1 MKTTT
6 GAQHHKTTI
15 TLLALAGSICQL
27 FTLSAQEDKIDMVEI
42 PAGSF
47 YMGGA
52 GIGENFDEKPIHQ
65 VVITHPFRM
74 GRTEITNAQYEAFRP
89 EHRIYRGKNGLSSAD
104 DEAVVFVSYQDA
116 VDYCQWLSQKKGKN
130 YRLPTEAEW
139 EYACRAGSYF
149 PYYMGDGL
157 PDAYRKNQ
165 QTARD
170 PQPVSLKV
178 GQTEPNAFGLYDM
191 HGNVEEWCLDWYGP
205 YLPGF
210 QTDPAGRISGDF
222 RVTRGGSH
230 NTPDNYLR
238 SSNRMAMLPDDKHSF
253 TGFRIVE
260 SDLTPTPN
268 VAEERGNHLNQ
279 QRIIQSKYTWKVV
292 EKPLFTAPV
301 PYVIPPSE
309 ASGEPLFSHN
319 HQPAI
324 TWCDNGDLLAI
335 WFSGDEENGRGMIVA
350 ASRKRAGTDEWD
362 TASTFFKVPDRNMT
376 GSSLLNDGQGTL
388 YHLNGVE
395 AAGDWQ
401 NLMMVMRT
409 SQDNGQTWS
418 RPQIIAPEHTKRH
431 QVIAGPIVTREGW
444 LLQACDA
451 GPGSHDGA
459 AVHISKDKGKTWADP
474 WDGKPMPDF
483 KEGGT
488 GSTIAGIHAGVVQL
502 KDGSLMALGRGN
514 SIANAEGKPRMPMS
528 ISHDMGKSWIY
539 HASPFP
545 PIDGGQRLVF
555 LRLRE
560 GPLLLISFT
569 DHPLRTPKEEQGMDF
584 TDSTGKTYKGYG
596 LYAALSYDEGKT
608 WPIKRVLTDGKEEL
622 LNGGAWTQYFL
633 KDETHAEPR
642 GYMAA
647 TQSPDKL
654 IHLVSSRLYYCFNL
668 AWLEHPSAISV
679 AK

>member
-27 FTLSAQEDKIDMVEI
+27 FTLSAQEDKIEMVEI

-116 VDYCQWLSQKKGKN
+116 VDYCQWLSQKEGKN

-191 HGNVEEWCLDWYGP
+191 HGNVEEWCSDWYGP

-260 SDLTPTPN
+260 SDRTPTPN

-279 QRIIQSKYTWKVV
+279 QRIIQSKYTWKVI

-301 PYVIPPSE
+301 PYVIAPSE

-350 ASRKRAGTDEWD
+350 ASRKRAGTNEWD
-362 TASTFFKVPDRNMT
+362 PASTFFKVPDRNMT

-459 AVHISKDKGKTWADP
+459 AIHISKDKGKNWADP

-488 GSTIAGIHAGVVQL
+488 GSTIAGIHAGIVQL

-514 SIANAEGKPRMPMS
+514 SIANAEGKLRMPMS
-528 ISHDMGKSWIY
+528 ISHDMGKSWTY
-539 HASPFP
+539 HASLFP

-569 DHPLRTPKEEQGMDF
+569 DHPLRTPKGEQGMDF

-608 WPIKRVLTDGKEEL
+608 WPIKRLLTDGKEEL

-647 TQSPDKL
+647 TQSPDNL

-668 AWLEHPSAISV
+668 AWLEHPSAISA